1 MKNREFKVAISI
13 KNKFIK
19 ILKMG
24 AKVGFFHLLSANI
37 LLQIAGF
44 GGQIFLTRVLSI
56 EDIGRIRVLQSFLSV
71 LLIIATLGMNTTILK
86 FCSED
91 ILKKEKHTILKAS
104 IFVSMIISIIVMIF
118 TVIAAFLGLLSNDE
132 ILNQQMVIYILQVP
146 FLVLNSL
153 GMAYL
158 QSQQRIKTMSNLQ
171 SFTKIFI
178 LLASTA
184 CAFIFGLMGYVI
196 ALVVSTSV
204 TSCLLFLLLKEDIK
218 QLISLKIE
226 KVYINK
232 ILKFGGYTFGTGLL
246 WQLILSS
253 GIIIANYTVQ
263 DGKQIAYYGTAQLI
277 INTLMMVPITLNQ
290 IMIPY
295 ISKKSND
302 LEEVQKIALKYQL
315 RMFFLMLI
323 VGGMAYYIIPII
335 IPWAFGEAYVK
346 SIPYFK
352 VLLLG
357 LIFWSMYSPKNNIL
371 YSIGKVKYTFYAN
384 FIMCIINIVLNIILV
399 KRYEIMGIAISSTLT
414 FLIAIGINYFY
425 YKKALIKDKASFVK

>member
-290 IMIPY
+290 ITIPY
-295 ISKKSND
+295 ISKN
-302 LEEVQKIALKYQL
+302 
-315 RMFFLMLI
+315 LM
-323 VGGMAYYIIPII
+323 
-335 IPWAFGEAYVK
+335 
-346 SIPYFK
+346 
-352 VLLLG
+352 
-357 LIFWSMYSPKNNIL
+357 
-371 YSIGKVKYTFYAN
+371 T
-384 FIMCIINIVLNIILV
+384 
-399 KRYEIMGIAISSTLT
+399 
-414 FLIAIGINYFY
+414 
-425 YKKALIKDKASFVK
+425 

>member
-277 INTLMMVPITLNQ
+277 INTLMMVPITLN
-290 IMIPY
+290 
-295 ISKKSND
+295 
-302 LEEVQKIALKYQL
+302 
-315 RMFFLMLI
+315 
-323 VGGMAYYIIPII
+323 
-335 IPWAFGEAYVK
+335 
-346 SIPYFK
+346 
-352 VLLLG
+352 
-357 LIFWSMYSPKNNIL
+357 
-371 YSIGKVKYTFYAN
+371 
-384 FIMCIINIVLNIILV
+384 
-399 KRYEIMGIAISSTLT
+399 
-414 FLIAIGINYFY
+414 
-425 YKKALIKDKASFVK
+425 